1 MAKVA
6 GEMSLADAP
15 ACFTISLRDDRELRA
30 EINNVRTDVIG
41 RIAKFG
47 GGFSAGTARHG
58 TRPGSGTARRAGW
71 RRGPRL
77 QHDDPGNRGVGR
89 LSTGIV
95 SHVPAAIGWHRW
107 FAVGLR
113 VGR

>member
-47 GGFSAGTARHG
+47 GGFFGRNCTSRDTAWIRNCSKSWLAS
-58 TRPGSGTARRAGW
+58 RTA
-71 RRGPRL
+71 L
-77 QHDDPGNRGVGR
+77 
-89 LSTGIV
+89 
-95 SHVPAAIGWHRW
+95 AA
-107 FAVGLR
+107 
-113 VGR
+113 